1 MYISGLRIEDR
12 MFLKRGGYLDM
23 IGRENIFLSKKHAIP
38 AIKKRLDKDRCAACQ
53 IRIFG
58 ECQDS

>member
-1 MYISGLRIEDR
+1 

-38 AIKKRLDKDRCAACQ
+38 AIKNRLDKDRCAACQ